1 MSTLRLR
8 TIHFLLTVFVLGI
21 LLSSC
26 AGRSNR
32 VRAVSVRKNDK
43 HIFVSLPRPW

>member
-1 MSTLRLR
+1 MSILRLR
-8 TIHFLLTVFVLGI
+8 TIHFLLFLFVLGTI
-21 LLSSC
+21 LSSC

-43 HIFVSLPRPW
+43 HIVISLPRPW

>member
-8 TIHFLLTVFVLGI
+8 TIHFLLALFVLGTV
-21 LLSSC
+21 LASC

-43 HIFVSLPRPW
+43 HIVVSLPRPW

>member
-1 MSTLRLR
+1 MFISRFR
-8 TIHFLLTVFVLGI
+8 MINFLLAVFVLGTI
-21 LLSSC
+21 LASC

-43 HIFVSLPRPW
+43 HIIVSLPRPW

>member
-1 MSTLRLR
+1 MSKLRLR
-8 TIHFLLTVFVLGI
+8 TIHFLLTLFVLGTI
-21 LLSSC
+21 LSSC

-43 HIFVSLPRPW
+43 HIVISLPRPW

>member
-8 TIHFLLTVFVLGI
+8 TIHFLLSLFVLGVV
-21 LLSSC
+21 LSSC

-43 HIFVSLPRPW
+43 HIVISLPRPW

>member
-1 MSTLRLR
+1 MSILRLR
-8 TIHFLLTVFVLGI
+8 TIHFLLSLFVLGTI
-21 LLSSC
+21 LSSC

-43 HIFVSLPRPW
+43 HIVISLPRPW